1 MRYNTQGIILRRQ
14 NFRDG
19 DSFFSIYTE
28 ENGKVEA
35 IARGTKKIKSKLG
48 GHLDYFLI
56 VDLMIAE
63 GKKFNHVG
71 GALIERNFSEI
82 KKDFKKLNLGF
93 YLLEITD
100 HFIHGGKKDKRIYS
114 LLKDYLIALDQD
126 KRTLNYRFAL
136 SFSYL
141 YILKLLTY
149 LGYTPDIFDCIEC
162 KKKIIRNNENYFNPI
177 SGGIVCGDCLNVDQ
191 VENKIKISKDILDSI
206 EGVIYNDLRDI
217 NIDIEKMT
225 EMVKVID
232 SFLTYRLDREI
243 KSRRFLVKSSG

>member
-19 DSFFSIYTE
+19 DSFFSIYTL

-56 VDLMIAE
+56 ADLMIAE
-63 GKKFNHVG
+63 GKKFNHIG
-71 GALIERNFSEI
+71 GALIEKNFPKI

-100 HFIHGGKKDKRIYS
+100 HFIQGGKKDKRIFS
-114 LLKDYLIALDQD
+114 LLKEYLTILDQD
-126 KRTLNYRFAL
+126 KRTLNYRFSL
-136 SFSYL
+136 FFSYL

-149 LGYTPDIFDCIEC
+149 LGYTPDILDCIEC
-162 KKKIIRNNENYFNPI
+162 KKKINRNNENYFSPI
-177 SGGIVCGDCLNVDQ
+177 SGGIVCDDCFKTDRG
-191 VENKIKISKDILDSI
+191 ENKIKISKDILDSI
-206 EGVIYNDLRDI
+206 EEVISKDLKDI
-217 NIDIEKMT
+217 DMENKKMA
-225 EMVKVID
+225 EMVGIID
-232 SFLTYRLDREI
+232 AFLIYRLDREI
-243 KSRRFLVKSSG
+243 KSRRFLVKAGS

>member
-19 DSFFSIYTE
+19 DSFFSIYTL

-56 VDLMIAE
+56 ADLMIAE
-63 GKKFNHVG
+63 GKKFNHIG
-71 GALIERNFSEI
+71 GALIEKNFPKI

-100 HFIHGGKKDKRIYS
+100 HFIQGGKKDKRIFS
-114 LLKDYLIALDQD
+114 L
-126 KRTLNYRFAL
+126 F
-136 SFSYL
+136 FSYL

-149 LGYTPDIFDCIEC
+149 LGYTPDILDCIEC
-162 KKKIIRNNENYFNPI
+162 KKKINRNNENYFSPI
-177 SGGIVCGDCLNVDQ
+177 SGGIVCDDCFKTDRG
-191 VENKIKISKDILDSI
+191 ENKIKISKDILDSI
-206 EGVIYNDLRDI
+206 EEVISKDLKDI
-217 NIDIEKMT
+217 DMENKKMA
-225 EMVKVID
+225 EMVGIID
-232 SFLTYRLDREI
+232 AFLIYRLDREI
-243 KSRRFLVKSSG
+243 KSRRFLVKAGS